1 MPDTPAMRP
10 RVNRS
15 NMEDRPMSSPPERG
29 DSAIVTGVD
38 PYILVDR
45 FRAEV

>member
-1 MPDTPAMRP
+1 
-10 RVNRS
+10 
-15 NMEDRPMSSPPERG
+15 MEDRPMSSPPERG
-29 DSAIVTGVD
+29 DGAIVAGVD